1 MTEEIQKNKENSQGL
16 LFVDRIMD
24 TVDVFA
30 AKLSS
35 GKFLFTIATAVVFI
49 YSVIKGVLT
58 NEQIMAII
66 MLVVGFYF
74 NKQETGQ
81 ETKTTET
88 KTVSETKNP

>member
-1 MTEEIQKNKENSQGL
+1 MTEEIQKNKDNSQGL

-30 AKLSS
+30 ARLSS
-35 GKFLFTIATAVVFI
+35 GKFLFTLATAGVFV
-49 YSVIKGVLT
+49 YASVSRVLT
-58 NEQIMAII
+58 SEQTMAII

-74 NKQETGQ
+74 NKTETGQ